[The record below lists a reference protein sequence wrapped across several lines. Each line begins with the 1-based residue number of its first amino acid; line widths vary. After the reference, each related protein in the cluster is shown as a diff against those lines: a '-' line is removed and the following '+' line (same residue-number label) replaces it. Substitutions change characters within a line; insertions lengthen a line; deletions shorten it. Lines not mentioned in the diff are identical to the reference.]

1 MCPGRTAA
9 KFRAAIGGSFFAK
22 HESMVPRIKSQKQKI
37 AFFASAA
44 AAAQLWADMSSV
56 RACHI
61 PSGWSYDKPNF
72 QFSIFFVACGQ
83 KRSREARSKETKR
96 PVYSVMGHN
105 RDIYH

>member
-44 AAAQLWADMSSV
+44 AAARNHGRTSARQCQL
-56 RACHI
+56 
-61 PSGWSYDKPNF
+61 
-72 QFSIFFVACGQ
+72 
-83 KRSREARSKETKR
+83 
-96 PVYSVMGHN
+96 
-105 RDIYH
+105 

>member
-61 PSGWSYDKPNF
+61 PSQNESSRMRVPRIEGWFFCVFSVLCENCKLIFCFNF
-72 QFSIFFVACGQ
+72 LHSP
-83 KRSREARSKETKR
+83 E
-96 PVYSVMGHN
+96 M
-105 RDIYH
+105 

>member
-22 HESMVPRIKSQKQKI
+22 HESMVPRIKSHKQKN

-61 PSGWSYDKPNF
+61 PSQNEDRPIRQEFARVYMF
-72 QFSIFFVACGQ
+72 LVFF
-83 KRSREARSKETKR
+83 
-96 PVYSVMGHN
+96 
-105 RDIYH
+105 I